1 MNAILLAAGYGT
13 RIRSLFPDTPK
24 ALIEVGGC
32 ALIDHLLANLVRSG
46 VVESALVVTNDRY
59 HDALRRHLAAPAPLL
74 PTSVITDGTAIEDE
88 RLGALGDLQLALRRL
103 DRGADVLVAATDKL
117 LAFELAG
124 PLRFARE
131 RAAPV
136 TLCVRMPD
144 RRRLAGR
151 HGCVLLDAA
160 GRIVDFEEKPERPK
174 SNIASL
180 AVYVLTPAAQ
190 DLLDDYLRGGGNR
203 ARARPLPELADPRH
217 HRVRLRH
224 RRPRL
229 RRGHPRV
236 LRRSAARVPGGAGS
250 LAPLTAETPASTVL
264 AVSGFGTDGRSA
276 VDDSADHLH
285 VTSDVF
291 GTQSRPI
298 LLVRLPQ

>member
-24 ALIEVGGC
+24 ALIDVGGRF
-32 ALIDHLLANLVRSG
+32 LIDHLLANLARSG

-59 HDALRRHLAAPAPLL
+59 HDALRRHLAAGEPPLS
-74 PTSVITDGTAIEDE
+74 TRVISDGTASEEE

-103 DRGADVLVAATDKL
+103 DRGGDVLVAATDKL
-117 LAFELAG
+117 LAFELAE

-144 RRRLAGR
+144 RLRLAGR

-180 AVYVLTPAAQ
+180 AVYVLTTAARE
-190 DLLDDYLRGGGNR
+190 LLDDYLRGGGNR
-203 ARARPLPELADPRH
+203 DAPGHFLSWLTRA
-217 HRVRLRH
+217 
-224 RRPRL
+224 
-229 RRGHPRV
+229 
-236 LRRSAARVPGGAGS
+236 
-250 LAPLTAETPASTVL
+250 TTVYGY
-264 AVSGFGTDGRSA
+264 VTDGHAYDVGTPESYVEAQRAFRVMLDRSP
-276 VDDSADHLH
+276 D
-285 VTSDVF
+285 
-291 GTQSRPI
+291 
-298 LLVRLPQ
+298 

>member
-1 MNAILLAAGYGT
+1 MA
-13 RIRSLFPDTPK
+13 SQ
-24 ALIEVGGC
+24 E
-32 ALIDHLLANLVRSG
+32 
-46 VVESALVVTNDRY
+46 
-59 HDALRRHLAAPAPLL
+59 
-74 PTSVITDGTAIEDE
+74 E

-103 DRGADVLVAATDKL
+103 DRGGDVLVAATDKL

-180 AVYVLTPAAQ
+180 AVYVLTPAAR

-203 ARARPLPELADPRH
+203 DAPGHSLSWLTRAH
-217 HRVRLRH
+217 HRVRPPH
-224 RRPRL
+224 RGRRL
-229 RRGHPRV
+229 RRRHARV
-236 LRRSAARVPGGAGS
+236 LRRGAARVPDDADGS
-250 LAPLTAETPASTVL
+250 P
-264 AVSGFGTDGRSA
+264 G
-276 VDDSADHLH
+276 
-285 VTSDVF
+285 
-291 GTQSRPI
+291 
-298 LLVRLPQ
+298 

>member
-24 ALIEVGGC
+24 ALIEVGGR
-32 ALIDHLLANLVRSG
+32 ALIDHLLANLARSG
-46 VVESALVVTNDRY
+46 AVESALVVTNDRY
-59 HDALRRHLAAPAPLL
+59 HDALQRHLAAATPPL
-74 PTSVITDGTAIEDE
+74 PTRVISDGTASEDE

-103 DRGADVLVAATDKL
+103 DRGGDVLVAATDKL

-190 DLLDDYLRGGGNR
+190 DLLGDYLRDGGNR
-203 ARARPLPELADPRH
+203 DAPGHFLSWLTRA
-217 HRVRLRH
+217 
-224 RRPRL
+224 
-229 RRGHPRV
+229 
-236 LRRSAARVPGGAGS
+236 
-250 LAPLTAETPASTVL
+250 TTVYGY
-264 AVSGFGTDGRSA
+264 VTDGHAYDVGTPESYAEAQRAFQAVQDRS
-276 VDDSADHLH
+276 L
-285 VTSDVF
+285 
-291 GTQSRPI
+291 R
-298 LLVRLPQ
+298 

>member
-1 MNAILLAAGYGT
+1 MI
-13 RIRSLFPDTPK
+13 S
-24 ALIEVGGC
+24 
-32 ALIDHLLANLVRSG
+32 
-46 VVESALVVTNDRY
+46 
-59 HDALRRHLAAPAPLL
+59 
-74 PTSVITDGTAIEDE
+74 DGTASEEE

-103 DRGADVLVAATDKL
+103 DRGGDVLVAATDKQ
-117 LAFELAG
+117 LAE

-190 DLLDDYLRGGGNR
+190 DLLGDYLRGGGNR
-203 ARARPLPELADPRH
+203 DAPGHFLSWLTRATTVYGYVTDGR
-217 HRVRLRH
+217 
-224 RRPRL
+224 RL
-229 RRGHPRV
+229 RRRHARV
-236 LRRSAARVPGGAGS
+236 LRRGAARVSDDARSLTRLTAAPANRGRRPRKRQRQPRQEFLKQVAQASGIETPTREDLAKVDKDRPKKGSNDEWKHPHDEDARITKMQDGRTHLAIVPELGARRGAG
-250 LAPLTAETPASTVL
+250 AS
-264 AVSGFGTDGRSA
+264 G
-276 VDDSADHLH
+276 
-285 VTSDVF
+285 
-291 GTQSRPI
+291 
-298 LLVRLPQ
+298 